1 MKLRRIVEEDEV
13 EVLKNTSEIKDIKEK
28 KITPTEDAATAS
40 AIDSIKVNK
49 ENAEKYLK
57 ENYTNT
63 NAKANKIKI
72 KIKD

>member
-1 MKLRRIVEEDEV
+1 MDE
-13 EVLKNTSEIKDIKEK
+13 LIYY
-28 KITPTEDAATAS
+28 
-40 AIDSIKVNK
+40 AIQIYDDTFQQHWTYETFRNK